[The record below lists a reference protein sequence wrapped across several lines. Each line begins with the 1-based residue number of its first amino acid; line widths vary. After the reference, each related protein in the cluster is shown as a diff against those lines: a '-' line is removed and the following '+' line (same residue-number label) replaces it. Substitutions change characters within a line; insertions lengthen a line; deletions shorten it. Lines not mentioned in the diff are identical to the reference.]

1 MPAIASANVSPPP
14 ACELKTMLTCRD
26 AARLLAQDEMGTSRV
41 ERVGLRLHLLMCR
54 FCRRY
59 KAQLGALGEGC
70 RERFGTAAEED
81 PAVLARLEQSILK
94 GHRE

>member
-1 MPAIASANVSPPP
+1 
-14 ACELKTMLTCRD
+14 MLTCKD
-26 AARLLAQDEMGTSRV
+26 AARLLAKDELGASRV
-41 ERVGLRLHLLMCR
+41 ERVGLRVHLLMCR

-70 RERFGTAAEED
+70 REQFRVAADGD
-81 PAVLARLEQSILK
+81 PEVLARLKRSILK